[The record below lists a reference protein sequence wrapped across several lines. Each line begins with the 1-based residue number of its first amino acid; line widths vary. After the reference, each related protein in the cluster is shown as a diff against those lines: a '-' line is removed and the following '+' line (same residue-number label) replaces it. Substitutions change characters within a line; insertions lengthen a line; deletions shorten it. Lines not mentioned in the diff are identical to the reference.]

1 MLLNEPMQY
10 DRPLFVTL
18 TMKAQGRTYNAG
30 DELKWKEIGLEKE
43 LVKILYREGRLRHD
57 AALETKARVGD
68 GLEQLDSDGLTLLVN
83 SINEKVKSKTKSKTD
98 YDKSKCKHS
107 KIPDKQRGLIRSWR
121 RNYGHMET

>member
-30 DELKWKEIGLEKE
+30 DELKWKEIGLDKE

-57 AALETKARVGD
+57 ATLETKAKVGD
-68 GLEQLDSDGLTLLVN
+68 GLEQLDSEGLTLLVN
-83 SINEKVKSKTKSKTD
+83 SINENVKSKTKSKTD
-98 YDKSKCKHS
+98 YDKSKCKLS